1 MAAVTEIEA
10 HEQVHLAR
18 AALGLPTVPPLGQE
32 LDDVPKDWPQ
42 KAPAARAARTE
53 LINVGVNI
61 ALQVPP
67 IKEDPDTVY
76 NNFVKSAPGGDLDSY
91 LNQLVEKSPAVQL
104 ACAGWEQA
112 PHALDQAKL
121 DLCDT
126 KIHAEISGFI
136 VHRIANPGN
145 CASAGQGLMGY
156 VRRRASG
163 STPTL
168 RKLRSPTYRSVKR
181 SRSVLMPIPADYTA
195 VGSLDS
201 ALAREQPQHAC
212 LRRMPRATSSRWSSG
227 FQCPSTWWTAIQPMP
242 LCSSAFQSSRS

>member
-1 MAAVTEIEA
+1 VAAVTEIEA

-104 ACAGWEQA
+104 AWIPMQ
-112 PHALDQAKL
+112 K
-121 DLCDT
+121 
-126 KIHAEISGFI
+126 KK
-136 VHRIANPGN
+136 AN
-145 CASAGQGLMGY
+145 
-156 VRRRASG
+156 
-163 STPTL
+163 
-168 RKLRSPTYRSVKR
+168 
-181 SRSVLMPIPADYTA
+181 I
-195 VGSLDS
+195 
-201 ALAREQPQHAC
+201 
-212 LRRMPRATSSRWSSG
+212 
-227 FQCPSTWWTAIQPMP
+227 
-242 LCSSAFQSSRS
+242 